1 MSTTTPRP
9 PVAPAPEP
17 PPAPPAAVESEA
29 APRLA
34 DGVELIGE
42 YEGSGY
48 KEPPSLVRRGDG
60 QVIQLPPLLY
70 RLATMVDG
78 QRPYGEIASALS
90 GEIQRSLD
98 ADSVKFLVEEKLR
111 PLGIVCLPDGT
122 SPEVDKPDPFL
133 ALKFRTAVIPE
144 AVSNVLGRMFK
155 SLFFPLIVLAVLGA
169 FVAVDWWVFGV
180 HGVAQS
186 LRQALYHPGL
196 FLPLFAVVVLSAA
209 FHEIG
214 HAAGCRY
221 GGGRPGKMGCGLYLA
236 WPAFYTDVTDAYRLG
251 KRSRL
256 RTDLGGVYFNIVVV
270 LVTMAA
276 YVATRFEPLLLLIV
290 IEHIEIAH
298 QLLPIVRLDGYY
310 IVSDITGVPDLFA
323 RIGPILRSLLPGKKA
338 DERVTVLK
346 PWVRAAVTLW
356 VLLVVPLLAAELF
369 IVLVHLPRIL
379 ATAWDSGVHGLR
391 SARQHLG
398 NGDTL
403 GGVSSGLQI
412 VLLAIPIVGILMV
425 LARSFLGGGRWVW
438 RSTEGRPVVRT
449 AAAAVVLA
457 GVGSLG
463 YAWVSPRN
471 YTPIR
476 PGERGTIGESVR
488 AVRSLPDLPRA
499 EAPKATPAGDE
510 PSAVTTTTT
519 IEATTTTVAGRRA
532 APAAGEPQS
541 TTTSE
546 ATTTTTEATTTTRV
560 RPTTTAVP

>member
-1 MSTTTPRP
+1 
-9 PVAPAPEP
+9 
-17 PPAPPAAVESEA
+17 
-29 APRLA
+29 
-34 DGVELIGE
+34 
-42 YEGSGY
+42 
-48 KEPPSLVRRGDG
+48 VRRGDG

-78 QRPYGEIASALS
+78 RRTYGEIGRELS

-111 PLGIVCLPDGT
+111 PLGIVCEPDGA
-122 SPEVDKPDPFL
+122 SPEVEKPDPFL

-144 AVSNVLGRMFK
+144 SVSNGLGAMFK

-180 HGVAQS
+180 HGIAQS
-186 LRQALYHPGL
+186 LRQAIYHPGL
-196 FLPLFAVVVLSAA
+196 FLPLFAAVVLSAA

-221 GGGRPGKMGCGLYLA
+221 GGGKPGKMGCGIYLA

-256 RTDLGGVYFNIVVV
+256 RTDLGGVYFNVVVV
-270 LVTMAA
+270 LATMGA
-276 YVATRFEPLLLLIV
+276 YLITGFEPLLLLIV
-290 IEHIEIAH
+290 IEHLEIAH

-323 RIGPILRSLLPGKKA
+323 RIGPILRSLVPGKKA

-356 VLLVVPLLAAELF
+356 VVLVVPLLAAELF

-379 ATAWDSGVHGLR
+379 GTAWDSGVHGAR
-391 SARQHLG
+391 SASHHLG
-398 NGDTL
+398 GGDLL
-403 GGVSSGLQI
+403 GGLSSGLQ
-412 VLLAIPIVGILMV
+412 VLVLAIPIVGILLV
-425 LARSFLGGGRWVW
+425 IARSFLGGGRWVW

-449 AAAAVVLA
+449 AATAVVLA

-463 YAWVSPRN
+463 YAWVSPHN

-476 PGERGTIGESVR
+476 PGERGTVGESVR
-488 AVRSLPDLPRA
+488 AVRDLPDLARA
-499 EAPKATPAGDE
+499 EAPKPALEPTRDE
-510 PSAVTTTTT
+510 PTGNEPAATTTT
-519 IEATTTTVAGRRA
+519 EATTTTVAGRRTT
-532 APAAGEPQS
+532 PTTGEEQ
-541 TTTSE
+541 TTTSTE
-546 ATTTTTEATTTTRV
+546 ATTTSTEATTTTRV
-560 RPTTTAVP
+560 RPTTTVP